1 MVEQFCKS
9 ILRIVGRNSKAL
21 ANLIMGLASQPF
33 AKSVVEISL
42 SKCYHY
48 QYSSINKAVDSI
60 SKPLKKRKSKVG
72 KEEEEKKS
80 EEEEKLSQLEV
91 EKKFAYQGGS
101 FFKAVY

>member
-21 ANLIMGLASQPF
+21 ANLIMGLASQPL

-48 QYSSINKAVDSI
+48 QHSSINKAIDSL
-60 SKPLKKRKSKVG
+60 SKPLKKRKK
-72 KEEEEKKS
+72 KEEKQEKESKEEK
-80 EEEEKLSQLEV
+80 KLSQLEV
-91 EKKFAYQGGS
+91 EKKFACQGRL
-101 FFKAVY
+101 FFKAV